1 MHRLSDQRP
10 LIVGLSAG
18 TLALGADYL
27 AHALFAIPL
36 LPEQAGYILL
46 KLLPLS
52 TFASLLKTLGV
63 LARPL
68 LLVGATV
75 VIIAAYGV
83 AALLIARLFPRGYLP
98 ILTGLAA
105 LVRIGR

>member
-1 MHRLSDQRP
+1 MTRQRP

-52 TFASLLKTLGV
+52 TFANLLKALGV

-75 VIIAAYGV
+75 
-83 AALLIARLFPRGYLP
+83 
-98 ILTGLAA
+98 
-105 LVRIGR
+105 